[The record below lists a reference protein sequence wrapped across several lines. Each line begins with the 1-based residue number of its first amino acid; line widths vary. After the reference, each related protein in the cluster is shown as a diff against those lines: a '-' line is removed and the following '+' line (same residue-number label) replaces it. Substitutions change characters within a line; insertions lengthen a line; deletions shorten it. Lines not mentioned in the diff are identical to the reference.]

1 MSIEQRVHYKKAYGR
16 MLIVL
21 GILFTSIFILGY
33 FIAEIGDAIF
43 YCLMSAVLI
52 VVGFGILSG
61 PYATY
66 DSSSIQLYNFTGK
79 SRKEYSF
86 SDQSDIQVKGSHFYL
101 KGDKLKMNKWFM
113 NEEEWQRMIN
123 FYSSD
128 ADSLFTEL
136 RDDSSSL

>member
-1 MSIEQRVHYKKAYGR
+1 

-21 GILFTSIFILGY
+21 GILFTAIFILGY
-33 FIAEIGDAIF
+33 FIAEIGDAIY
-43 YCLMSAVLI
+43 YCLMSALLI

-66 DSSSIQLYNFTGK
+66 DSISIQLYNFTGK

-86 SDQSDIQVKGSHFYL
+86 TDRSEINIKGNHFYL
-101 KGDKLKMNKWFM
+101 NGKKLKMNKWFI
-113 NEEEWQRMIN
+113 NEEEWQRMVN

-136 RDDSSSL
+136 KDNSSSL